1 MIRLKW
7 YFECLRHICG
17 KEIEVKNN
25 KKNYKIK
32 NAKPNFDWYT
42 LIFLFAIF
50 FTVILTR
57 IVTSIWLQ
65 TIFWNQRYSIRLKS
79 FLTSIASVSPMVL
92 IYFPRTRLNF
102 KKRLLIYT
110 CFKFNKRTLIKT
122 SYIYAYE
129 YYNLKESSYIHT
141 NNSIKKNLLIYYTPA
156 LWSLEKKPRTI
167 CLLSVIHVIWSAFRN
182 KDNIKTSSLI
192 VSLKKARYLA
202 ICIKT

>member
-1 MIRLKW
+1 
-7 YFECLRHICG
+7 
-17 KEIEVKNN
+17 
-25 KKNYKIK
+25 
-32 NAKPNFDWYT
+32 
-42 LIFLFAIF
+42 
-50 FTVILTR
+50 
-57 IVTSIWLQ
+57 
-65 TIFWNQRYSIRLKS
+65 
-79 FLTSIASVSPMVL
+79 MVL

-141 NNSIKKNLLIYYTPA
+141 NNSIKKNLLYTIHLHYD
-156 LWSLEKKPRTI
+156 LWKKKTRTI